1 MIALEREQNNIKGL
15 ALAVNLLVAVHC
27 TAFFGAIMNM
37 AGIRSEILIAAGA
50 SLVALYPLLCK
61 EHRHVDR
68 MGAIAVG
75 ILLVMTVICWRQC
88 FNGGKIFLNR
98 LFLQSAER
106 QQYRYQMYDVNG
118 KGLPVFIGVSSAMV
132 AAAAA
137 WTASRSR
144 PLCGILF
151 PVTVAGTGAYFG
163 LTPAWMWMIL
173 LVITSGAMLFPSM
186 DRRRVLQFLAAAV
199 ILFGLVFLLAPGE
212 NTSLSEKDEQ
222 WRDQLAQT
230 TVADEQNPSISSSK
244 EEPQPEPEET
254 EKDPVMLRLEKS
266 VNKKTVLIISV
277 IALILLLLFVPAVI
291 KDRIQ
296 KKRDK
301 AREGMYDEDRSA
313 AIQAVFRVA
322 LLWIRASGISVPTES
337 FSRLKSNL
345 GKSISQNCASEYGRI
360 LPIWQEAVFSD
371 HEMSEEQ
378 WNQVMSFEQHIETAL
393 METASRWQ
401 KWKYKYIHAL

>member
-212 NTSLSEKDEQ
+212 NTALSEKDEQ

-254 EKDPVMLRLEKS
+254 EKDPVML
-266 VNKKTVLIISV
+266 
-277 IALILLLLFVPAVI
+277 
-291 KDRIQ
+291 
-296 KKRDK
+296 
-301 AREGMYDEDRSA
+301 
-313 AIQAVFRVA
+313 
-322 LLWIRASGISVPTES
+322 
-337 FSRLKSNL
+337 
-345 GKSISQNCASEYGRI
+345 
-360 LPIWQEAVFSD
+360 
-371 HEMSEEQ
+371 
-378 WNQVMSFEQHIETAL
+378 
-393 METASRWQ
+393 
-401 KWKYKYIHAL
+401 